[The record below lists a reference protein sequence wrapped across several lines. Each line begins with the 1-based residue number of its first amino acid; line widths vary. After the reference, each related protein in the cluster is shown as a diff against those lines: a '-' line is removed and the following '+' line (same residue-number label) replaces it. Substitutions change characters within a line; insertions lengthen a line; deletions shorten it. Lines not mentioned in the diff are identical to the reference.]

1 LPAESVGFKTRARAL
16 DMLGRQQIRG
26 APAAISELFKNA
38 HDAYADEVRADL
50 LRYRDLLV
58 VRDNGQGMSTADF
71 RGRWL
76 TLGTESRL
84 GDVAVPDG
92 KLARPIM
99 GEKGIGRLAVAV
111 LGPQTLVA
119 TRAEGEDDVT
129 LSLINWDVFEEPGLN
144 LEEISFPLLVVAP
157 TFGAVELVDLR
168 DAAAES
174 VVNLRLDPARRER
187 IAAAIAAFPV
197 ESVELALRL
206 PGPDLRRSSGT
217 AFFVSPVIPELADD
231 IDREGETPDLVAD
244 LIGFANPLDPTPAI
258 STSFLDWT
266 GPGLKRDLIGTSDFW
281 TEADF
286 NDADHQIRGEFD
298 DNGFFRGEIRIYTET
313 HDHTVAPPKTLG
325 GRLECGP
332 FAIRLGYMQ
341 GQPTQTKADPQRFV
355 ELSRKLDRI
364 AGLYVYRDAIRILPY
379 GRSTFDWLDIEVN
392 RSKGAAYYF
401 FSYRRMF
408 GYVAITR
415 ESNAALQEKA
425 GREGFREN
433 RAYRQFRDLLKHFFV
448 QLAADFFR
456 EGSIGAEPFNKRR
469 DELEREAKA
478 RAAREKRDAR
488 ERKAFTRDVRAALG
502 KLRSGQAA
510 RAVAK
515 AVKAGRQELD
525 AASEK
530 PAAAIAFQVAIDAVA
545 AARAGCSL
553 GRPAV
558 GLSEAAL
565 VDWESYLAA
574 FAELEGDVASATEA
588 LRDSAAGALAR
599 IRAAQ
604 TQPTVGHER
613 DTDIDGMALKKATDD
628 GVARIRATGGEA
640 DAAVQRAGRRLA
652 SLTDRLAAATENLA
666 EASHGELSE
675 RLAAI
680 RSSVELNSRLL
691 ASLKRAADQ
700 LDLYSA
706 DGTFLSPAD
715 LSSAA
720 DQELVS
726 LREQAERDLELAQI
740 GLAVEIVSHE
750 FEETTAGIR
759 GHLRAL
765 GPWAQTNSD
774 IEVIRAGL
782 ATGFEHLDT
791 YLGLFTPLE
800 RRLQSL
806 PVEMSGAQIEA
817 FLNGLFGERL
827 ASLGISLTATT
838 AFQRHL
844 FTGRPAVFYPVFV
857 NLVDNATFWLRQ
869 RNPPRAIELDSQG
882 SALIVRDTGPG
893 IPPGDRGFVFE
904 PGFTRK
910 PGGRGLGLY
919 ISREVLLRNGWS
931 IAAVGADRG
940 GAEFRIAP
948 QEEPVS

>member
-1 LPAESVGFKTRARAL
+1 
-16 DMLGRQQIRG
+16 MLGRQQIRG

-38 HDAYADEVRADL
+38 HDAYADEVRADF
-50 LRYRDLLV
+50 LRYRGLLA
-58 VRDNGQGMSTADF
+58 VRDNGLGMSTADF
-71 RGRWL
+71 RDRWL

-84 GDVAVPDG
+84 GEVAIPDG
-92 KLARPIM
+92 RSARPIM
-99 GEKGIGRLAVAV
+99 GEKGIGRLAIAV

-119 TRAEGEDDVT
+119 TRAEGEDVVT

-144 LEEISFPLLVVAP
+144 LEEIRFPLLVVSPA
-157 TFGAVELVDLR
+157 FGNSELVDLR

-174 VVNLRLDPARRER
+174 VTTLRLEPVRRAR
-187 IAAAIAAFPV
+187 IAAEIAAFPID
-197 ESVELALRL
+197 SVELALRL
-206 PGPDLRRSSGT
+206 PGPDLRRSGGT
-217 AFFVSPVIPELADD
+217 AFFVSPVIAELAED

-244 LIGFANPLDPTPAI
+244 LIGFANPMDPTPAI
-258 STSFLDWT
+258 KASFWDWS
-266 GPGLKRDLIGTSDFW
+266 GPGLKRDLIGSGDFWAESDFQ
-281 TEADF
+281 
-286 NDADHQIRGEFD
+286 DADHEIRGVFD
-298 DNGFFRGEIRIYTET
+298 ENGFFRGGIRVYTET
-313 HDHTVAPPKTLG
+313 HDHTITPPKTLG
-325 GRLECGP
+325 GRVDCGP
-332 FAIRLGYMQ
+332 FAIRLGYVQ
-341 GQPTQTKADPQRFV
+341 GKSTETKADPQRWT

-415 ESNAALQEKA
+415 QANSGLQEKA

-433 RAYRQFRDLLKHFFV
+433 RAYRQFRDILKHFFV

-478 RAAREKRDAR
+478 RAAREKRDAK
-488 ERKAFTRDVRAALG
+488 ERRAFARDVRAALR

-510 RAVAK
+510 RAVGK
-515 AVKAGRQELD
+515 AVKTGLRMLD
-525 AASEK
+525 SATTEG
-530 PAAAIAFQVAIDAVA
+530 AAAIAFQVGVDAVA
-545 AARAGCSL
+545 LARAGCSL
-553 GRPAV
+553 GRPAI

-565 VDWESYLAA
+565 IDWESYLDA
-574 FAELEGDVASATEA
+574 FGELEGEVASATDA
-588 LRDSAAGALAR
+588 LRDSAAEALAR
-599 IRAAQ
+599 IRAEQ
-604 TQPTVGHER
+604 TQPTEGPGPE
-613 DTDIDGMALKKATDD
+613 TDIDAIAVRNATDD
-628 GVARIRATGGEA
+628 GITRIRATGGA
-640 DAAVQRAGRRLA
+640 AGAAVQRAGRRIG
-652 SLTDRLAAATENLA
+652 SLTDRLVAATEELGA
-666 EASHGELSE
+666 ASEGELSE
-675 RLAAI
+675 RLASI
-680 RSSVELNSRLL
+680 RSTVELNARLL
-691 ASLKRAADQ
+691 ESLKDAADQ

-765 GPWAQTNSD
+765 GPWAQTNPD
-774 IEVIRAGL
+774 IQAIHSGL
-782 ATGFEHLDT
+782 VTGFEHLDT

-800 RRLQSL
+800 RRLQSQ
-806 PVEMSGAQIEA
+806 PVEMSGAQIET
-817 FLNGLFGERL
+817 FLSGLFGERL
-827 ASLGISLTATT
+827 ASLGISLTATA

-893 IPPGDRGFVFE
+893 IPAGDRAFVFE

-919 ISREVLLRNGWS
+919 ISREVLLRNGWTVHV
-931 IAAVGADRG
+931 VGADGG

-948 QEEPVS
+948 QDEPIRD